1 MLKRFWNWLLGKTT
15 VDEKIVE
22 KVHQIKVRA
31 ERIEKEIEDVV
42 VAVKEVGKQASDV
55 AKAVKGSPS
64 RTRKPAA
71 KKNAPAPTA
80 TAVETPSASK
90 PAVKRTASNGR
101 KSSK

>member
-22 KVHQIKVRA
+22 KVQQIKVRA
-31 ERIEKEIEDVV
+31 ERIEKEIGDVV

-55 AKAVKGSPS
+55 TKAAAGAP
-64 RTRKPAA
+64 RRGRKPAA

-80 TAVETPSASK
+80 TAVEATPA
-90 PAVKRTASNGR
+90 AKRTASSGR

>member
-22 KVHQIKVRA
+22 KVQQIKVRA
-31 ERIEKEIEDVV
+31 EKIEKEIEEVV
-42 VAVKEVGKQASDV
+42 VATKEVVKQASDV
-55 AKAVKGSPS
+55 AKAVKGSPR

-71 KKNAPAPTA
+71 KKNVPAPTA
-80 TAVETPSASK
+80 TAAEAS
-90 PAVKRTASNGR
+90 PTTKRFASDGR

>member
-22 KVHQIKVRA
+22 KVQQIKVRA
-31 ERIEKEIEDVV
+31 ARIEKEIEDVV
-42 VAVKEVGKQASDV
+42 VAAKEVAKQASDV
-55 AKAVKGSPS
+55 VEAVKGSPR

-80 TAVETPSASK
+80 TAAEATPA
-90 PAVKRTASNGR
+90 AKRTASNGR